1 MGLSSIRTTR
11 SGDEVVGTLAKI
23 KGFIPEEQRKTIELK
38 AGRFVIDTSPWVGSS
53 HSIELANLLETAME
67 KTCLVHFAYSDHKLS
82 QTIRT
87 VEPYRLI
94 LKVMS
99 WYLEGYCLKRK
110 DFRIFKLSRMSE
122 VALIDERFEPRPFN
136 PQPLLQPAFPEAEKA
151 LPALL
156 RIHERA
162 IDPIIDEFGPDCI
175 EQESENTW
183 LARVF
188 VLDNEQGYKS
198 LLKLGADCEC
208 LAPEC
213 LRENFV
219 QYLAQLSS
227 VYAPPIPE
235 RGEG

>member
-1 MGLSSIRTTR
+1 MGLGSIRSTR
-11 SGDEVVGTLAKI
+11 SGDEVIGALAKI
-23 KGFIPEEQRKTIELK
+23 KGMIPEEQRKIIELK
-38 AGRFVIDTSPWVGSS
+38 AGRFVIDTSPWVGSN
-53 HSIELANLLETAME
+53 HNIELANLLETAME
-67 KTCLVHFAYSDHKLS
+67 KTCLVHFAYSDHMQNK
-82 QTIRT
+82 TVRT

-99 WYLEGYCLKRK
+99 WYLEGFCLERK
-110 DFRIFKLSRMSE
+110 DFRVFKLSRMSE
-122 VALIDERFEPRPFN
+122 VAVADKRFEPRSFN
-136 PQPLLQPAFPEAEKA
+136 PQPLLQPAFPEVEKA
-151 LPALL
+151 LPAVL

-162 IDPIIDEFGPDCI
+162 IDRIIDEFGPGCI

-227 VYAPPIPE
+227 VYYL
-235 RGEG
+235 